1 MYEKQINND
10 IFIILFITLMLI
22 MIRKLILKSLINNE
36 VFIGS
41 TVNITSLEGEK
52 DWITNASKNGD
63 VNFAIVEKKTDE
75 LIGNCSLMKLDR
87 INRRCTIGIFI
98 GDEENRNKGYGVEAL
113 ELLLNYAFNFQNMH
127 NINLCVFSFNER
139 AIKCYKKIGFK
150 EYGRRHEVY
159 FLDGKYYDIVEMEI
173 LEDDFKKIIKV

>member
-1 MYEKQINND
+1 MKYFKKFEGHRLYLSPMNILDAEKYTIWMND
-10 IFIILFITLMLI
+10 RSITDAL
-22 MIRKLILKSLINNE
+22 
-36 VFIGS
+36 GS
-41 TVNITSLEGEK
+41 TVNVASLEGEK

-127 NINLCVFSFNER
+127 NINLYVFSFNER
-139 AIKCYKKIGFK
+139 AIKCYNKIGFK
-150 EYGRRHEVY
+150 EYGRRHEIY